1 MTSYRPIGIVVAV
14 VLVMASSRVWADDGE
29 GSIVHGGLYLDFAY
43 LYSENQPAN
52 YTWRSKGTSSVLD
65 KIKVDNATIFL
76 ERDATADFRWGFSA
90 GLQWGVDPDAG
101 VPSSNARSK
110 ADDLSHLYYTYLK
123 YLLDIGNGLALT
135 AGLIPG
141 HLGYADFHAIHNPC
155 YTRMY
160 GVDYVPY
167 FNFGARADY
176 TFGERFVGSFL
187 VLDGW
192 NYLERS
198 NDAPSFGLQTVAGAG
213 EELETTF
220 NLYYG
225 PDQPQTS
232 LKFWRSVVEGIVEWQ
247 EGSFLFAARAGY
259 GSQQEAAVAGNPRF
273 EWAYGALWLQWRGH
287 DPWRF
292 ALRPEFFWDPDGLQ
306 TGFRQTIRAVTAT
319 FEYRLSR
326 RDDVRLLSVRFEYRY
341 DRSTGDQ
348 GGFYEGSTNGL
359 VPGQNLIIA
368 SLLWRFD
375 SANLH
380 PDREVPDD

>member
-1 MTSYRPIGIVVAV
+1 MTPCRLKIVVAA
-14 VLVMASSRVWADDGE
+14 VLVTAWSPVWAGDDE
-29 GSIVHGGLYLDFAY
+29 GAIIHGGLYLDLAY

-52 YTWRSKGTSSVLD
+52 HTWRSKGTSSVLD
-65 KIKVDNATIFL
+65 KFKVDNATLYI
-76 ERDATADFRWGFSA
+76 ERRATTESRWGFVT
-90 GLQWGVDPDAG
+90 GLQWGVDPDSG
-101 VPSSNARSK
+101 VPSSNAMSN
-110 ADDLSHLYYTYLK
+110 AETLSHLYYTHFK
-123 YLLDIGNGLALT
+123 YLFDVGNGLALT

-167 FNFGARADY
+167 FNFGVRTDY
-176 TFGERFVGSFL
+176 TFGETFVGSFL
-187 VLDGW
+187 ILDGW

-198 NDAPSFGLQTVAGAG
+198 NDAPSFGLQVIANTGGA
-213 EELETTF
+213 LESRL

-225 PDQPQTS
+225 PDQEQTS
-232 LKFWRSVVEGIVEWQ
+232 LEFWRSVIEGIVEWQ
-247 EGSFLFAARAGY
+247 EGNFLFAARAGY
-259 GSQQEAAVAGNPRF
+259 GSQKEAATAGNPRF
-273 EWAYGALWLQWRGH
+273 EWAYGAVWLQWQQH

-319 FEYRLSR
+319 FEYRISR
-326 RDDVRLLSVRFEYRY
+326 RNDVRLLSARLEYRY

-348 GGFYEGSTNGL
+348 GGFYEGSANGL

-375 SANLH
+375 TKNFKPH
-380 PDREVPDD
+380 RELPDD